1 MINSSKE
8 AGDWDIDLSLS
19 CSIIISSFKK
29 FMKSEISLPALF
41 QMPWI
46 SCFSIDSL
54 ISEDLSAVSFGGKT
68 SEIIVNFMRRTLRVS
83 ITLLKNVSL
92 ASMSNADRKGR
103 KEISLISIAFHKIEG
118 KSLLFVPH
126 VDKMHALT
134 TSWMLKVDVV
144 GTNPVDLNV
153 LIIV

>member
-1 MINSSKE
+1 
-8 AGDWDIDLSLS
+8 
-19 CSIIISSFKK
+19 
-29 FMKSEISLPALF
+29 MKSEISLPALF

-68 SEIIVNFMRRTLRVS
+68 FAIIVNFMRRTLKVS
-83 ITLLKNVSL
+83 IDLLKKVSL

-126 VDKMHALT
+126 VDKIQALT
-134 TSWMLKVDVV
+134 TSLIFKADVV
-144 GTNPVDLNV
+144 GTNPVDLKV
-153 LIIV
+153 LIKV